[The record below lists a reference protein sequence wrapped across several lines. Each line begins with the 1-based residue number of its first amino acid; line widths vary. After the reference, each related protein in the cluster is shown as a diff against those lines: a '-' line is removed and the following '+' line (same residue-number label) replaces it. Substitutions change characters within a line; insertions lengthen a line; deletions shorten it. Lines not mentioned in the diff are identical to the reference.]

1 MKIIFLSNF
10 AGSPYHGMVYGQYYL
25 AREWM
30 KKGHEVCIVSASFAH
45 TRFKQPEQTGKIQ
58 EEYIDGIRYIW
69 LPTPEYNPKSSIG
82 RIKSIIIYT
91 LRCRFMKLP
100 VSNADVVICSSHHP
114 FPIYTAHRLARK
126 FKAKL
131 VFEVRDLWPLTLI
144 ELGNVSKQ
152 NPFIVLMQRAE
163 DYAYKHADKV
173 ISVLP
178 SAKDY
183 MVGRGMEPEK
193 FLYIPN
199 GADLSTELNAK
210 GLPQN
215 YVETLELIKAN
226 GKFIIGYVGKIGLSN
241 ALHTLVEASALINDN
256 DIVVVII
263 GSGAFITDLKI
274 LIKKLE
280 VSEKFYFLDQIEKD
294 QVFSFLQY
302 IDVAYV
308 GALKSP
314 LYYRYGMSK
323 TKLNDYMLASK
334 PIIYAVE
341 APSNIIELSGSGIS
355 CEAEN
360 PEALSQAIQKLKNLS
375 VEDRK
380 KMGTL
385 GREWIIKNHDY
396 KILADRFLDNVIKT
410 NDQ

>member
-1 MKIIFLSNF
+1 
-10 AGSPYHGMVYGQYYL
+10 MVYGQYYL

-163 DYAYKHADKV
+163 DYAYKHAEKV

-183 MVGRGMEPEK
+183 MAVSYTH
-193 FLYIPN
+193 L
-199 GADLSTELNAK
+199 T
-210 GLPQN
+210 LPTI
-215 YVETLELIKAN
+215 Y
-226 GKFIIGYVGKIGLSN
+226 
-241 ALHTLVEASALINDN
+241 
-256 DIVVVII
+256 
-263 GSGAFITDLKI
+263 SG
-274 LIKKLE
+274 
-280 VSEKFYFLDQIEKD
+280 
-294 QVFSFLQY
+294 
-302 IDVAYV
+302 
-308 GALKSP
+308 
-314 LYYRYGMSK
+314 
-323 TKLNDYMLASK
+323 
-334 PIIYAVE
+334 
-341 APSNIIELSGSGIS
+341 
-355 CEAEN
+355 
-360 PEALSQAIQKLKNLS
+360 
-375 VEDRK
+375 
-380 KMGTL
+380 
-385 GREWIIKNHDY
+385 
-396 KILADRFLDNVIKT
+396 
-410 NDQ
+410 

>member
-1 MKIIFLSNF
+1 LKIIFLSNF

-25 AREWM
+25 AREWV

-314 LYYRYGMSK
+314 LYRFGMSL

>member
-1 MKIIFLSNF
+1 M
-10 AGSPYHGMVYGQYYL
+10 
-25 AREWM
+25 
-30 KKGHEVCIVSASFAH
+30 SASFAH
-45 TRFKQPEQTGKIQ
+45 TRFKQPEQTGGKIQ

-241 ALHTLVEASALINDN
+241 ALHTLVEALALINDN

-263 GSGAFITDLKI
+263 GSGAFITDLK
-274 LIKKLE
+274 
-280 VSEKFYFLDQIEKD
+280 S
-294 QVFSFLQY
+294 
-302 IDVAYV
+302 
-308 GALKSP
+308 
-314 LYYRYGMSK
+314 
-323 TKLNDYMLASK
+323 
-334 PIIYAVE
+334 
-341 APSNIIELSGSGIS
+341 
-355 CEAEN
+355 
-360 PEALSQAIQKLKNLS
+360 
-375 VEDRK
+375 
-380 KMGTL
+380 
-385 GREWIIKNHDY
+385 
-396 KILADRFLDNVIKT
+396 
-410 NDQ
+410 